1 RDICPTGGRTR
12 QDIAAQTRLFHAE
25 GNTTLKYPAP
35 PDDGISEAT
44 CPSMLLRHG
53 GRNSNAKG
61 GGYVTRFRQLSG
73 QVASGRHRNKP
84 SRRMQHMR
92 IVNNIMALNAHRQ
105 LTKVGS

>member
-35 PDDGISEAT
+35 PDDGISKAA

-84 SRRMQHMR
+84 SRRMQQCVLPTTSWR
-92 IVNNIMALNAHRQ
+92 
-105 LTKVGS
+105 